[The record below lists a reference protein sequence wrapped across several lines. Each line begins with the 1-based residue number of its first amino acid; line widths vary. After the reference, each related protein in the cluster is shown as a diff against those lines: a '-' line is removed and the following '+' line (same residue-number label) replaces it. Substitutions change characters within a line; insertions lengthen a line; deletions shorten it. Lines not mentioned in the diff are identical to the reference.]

1 VALQSKRGLGLLPP
15 GETGVRLPGMQARIA
30 LVASLT
36 LCLAATALGKPK
48 AKSQL
53 VLEVTP
59 PTAEVF
65 VDGHN
70 MGKAS
75 KDRAIDVTPGF
86 HVVKLVLKGDEHEE
100 RIKFAAGDKTS
111 YKYEFDQSTST
122 NAPSND
128 VDQPA
133 SPDSP

>member
-1 VALQSKRGLGLLPP
+1 
-15 GETGVRLPGMQARIA
+15 MQARTTA
-30 LVASLT
+30 FVLSLT

-48 AKSQL
+48 AKAQL
-53 VLEVTP
+53 ALEVTP

-65 VDGHN
+65 VDGHS

-75 KDRAIDVTPGF
+75 KGRAIDVTPGY
-86 HVVKLVLKGDEHEE
+86 HIVKLVLKGDEHEE

-111 YKYEFDQSTST
+111 YKYEFDQSTGNT
-122 NAPSND
+122 APSND

-133 SPDSP
+133 STDAP